1 MRTRDRVM
9 AIGDFKTLT
18 PERAR
23 ALSAR
28 YDVDFLVTDERLE
41 LPVAFASGKLTI
53 YRLR

>member
-1 MRTRDRVM
+1 M

-28 YDVDFLVTDERLE
+28 DDVDFLVTEEKLE
-41 LPVAFASGKLTI
+41 LPVAFASGRLTI